1 MMQEIAQ
8 CLKSEITAATKSV
21 TFERR
26 SAEEDA
32 LSLVNNM
39 KSLLIKLGANE
50 GEFNIEPA
58 YDDSG
63 EFTNI
68 VSVQLSDTFINRI
81 FGNHVCLEVKYKES
95 DNK

>member
-50 GEFNIEPA
+50 
-58 YDDSG
+58 DDSG